1 MGRHRTPEEKRELE
15 QRARELRAQGR
26 SRREIQAELAIG
38 DDLATAFLQG
48 VPLPDSLT
56 RPRAKDDAREA
67 AIALRAA
74 GSTYDQIA
82 AELGV
87 SKSTC
92 SLWLSDVP
100 HPQPTLPLDLP
111 AATPDTD
118 APAAH
123 RVHRP
128 RAAARQLR
136 SEGLLLKEIAEQL
149 GISLKTACVY
159 TRGLP
164 WPERTRHGGDAAHV
178 RAMAE
183 ARWGA
188 YRRERDINEQQRK
201 LDAAREV
208 GTVDDRALL
217 LLGAVA
223 YWCEGSKSKP
233 WRRQGKW
240 TFINSDPML
249 VRLMVRWLR
258 LVGVPPERWV
268 VRIQI
273 HETADVMAAEA
284 HWRHVL
290 GIPDIQFARPTMK
303 RHKPLTN
310 RKNVNESYHGCLSIY
325 VRNGSELLQQVE
337 GWVVGVLLGVG
348 GALPESSMLW
358 DEGCETEPV

>member
-1 MGRHRTPEEKRELE
+1 MGRHRTPDEKRELE
-15 QRARELRAQGR
+15 QRARELRAAGR
-26 SRREIQAELAIG
+26 SRREIQAELGIG
-38 DDLATAFLQG
+38 DDLARVFLRDA
-48 VPLPDSLT
+48 PLPDRLR
-56 RPRAKDDAREA
+56 RPRAKDEVRAVAVR
-67 AIALRAA
+67 LRSEGA
-74 GSTYDQIA
+74 TYDQIA
-82 AELGV
+82 TELGV
-87 SKSTC
+87 SKSSC
-92 SLWLSDVP
+92 SLWLRDL
-100 HPQPTLPLDLP
+100 PQPQPCLPLSFP
-111 AATPDTD
+111 AAVTTD
-118 APAAH
+118 SAAAAAPAVG
-123 RVHRP
+123 R

-136 SEGLLLKEIAEQL
+136 LDGLLLKEIAEQL
-149 GISLKTACVY
+149 GISLKTACLY

-164 WPERTRHGGDAAHV
+164 WPERTRHGGDQAHV
-178 RAMAE
+178 QAMAE
-183 ARWGA
+183 ARWAA
-188 YRRERDINEQQRK
+188 YRRERDIKEQQRK

-208 GTVDDRALL
+208 GPVDDRTLL

-273 HETADVMAAEA
+273 HETADIPAAEA

-290 GIPDIQFARPTMK
+290 GLPDLQFARATIK

-310 RKNVNESYHGCLSIY
+310 RKNVNASYHGCLSIY

-337 GWVVGVLLGVG
+337 GWVVGALLGVG
-348 GALPESSMLW
+348 AALTESPMPW
-358 DEGCETEPV
+358 DEGCETEDV